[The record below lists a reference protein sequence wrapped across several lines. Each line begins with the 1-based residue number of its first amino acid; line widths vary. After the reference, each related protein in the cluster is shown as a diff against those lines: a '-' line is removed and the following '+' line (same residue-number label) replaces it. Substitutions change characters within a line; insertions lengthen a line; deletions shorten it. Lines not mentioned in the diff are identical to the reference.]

1 MTSQWAPRATF
12 TKFEDSTQE
21 EWAEI
26 IRQLP
31 LTQAMAG
38 QNVIDQ
44 LRLLERDHGGFPVSR
59 LEHSLQTA
67 TRAEEDGRDEE
78 YVLCALIH
86 DIGDTLAPYN
96 HPSIAAGLLKPF
108 VSEAN
113 HWMVEHHGIFQGYYF
128 WHLHRRRP
136 QRPRRLPRLA
146 VLRVHGGVLRQVR
159 PDRLRPRLRERPAR
173 PLRTPDPQVPRPQAL
188 RERTSWCLTP
198 GVWHRRG
205 RRSPS
210 GRRPGGSRSGGRRR
224 GRCGGSRAAAG
235 RRHAPPSS
243 TVSKN

>member
-1 MTSQWAPRATF
+1 MSDRASF
-12 TKFEDSTQE
+12 TRFEDSTQE

-31 LTQAMAG
+31 ITQAMAG

-128 WHLHRRRP
+128 WHFLGADRNARDAFRDSPYYDYTEEFCAKYDQTAFDPDFASAPLSHYEP
-136 QRPRRLPRLA
+136 LI
-146 VLRVHGGVLRQVR
+146 RQY
-159 PDRLRPRLRERPAR
+159 L
-173 PLRTPDPQVPRPQAL
+173 VPKEFA
-188 RERTSWCLTP
+188 ENYNAFT
-198 GVWHRRG
+198 
-205 RRSPS
+205 
-210 GRRPGGSRSGGRRR
+210 
-224 GRCGGSRAAAG
+224 
-235 RRHAPPSS
+235 
-243 TVSKN
+243 